1 MFSKT
6 NGIPIKE
13 TVLAVLIFLF
23 TGSGLIT
30 FKIATATPFL
40 LLPLVVAVAMYKGE
54 VIGLFFGLFCGILA
68 DIAFVNDTVFNTIFL
83 SVCGFLVG
91 ISVTFFFNR
100 NIWAYIVA
108 TVITA
113 FLYFA
118 IKWLVACYLP
128 DVQGK
133 MYYLL
138 NISLPSAFY
147 TSLFCIPFYFL
158 ERNKQE

>member
-6 NGIPIKE
+6 NGFPVKE

-23 TGSGLIT
+23 TSSGLIT
-30 FKIATATPFL
+30 LKIATATPFL

-54 VIGLFFGLFCGILA
+54 AIGLFFGLFCGILA
-68 DIAFVNDTVFNTIFL
+68 DISFVNDTVFNTIFL

-91 ISVTFFFNR
+91 VSVNFFFNR
-100 NIWAYIVA
+100 NVWAYIVA
-108 TVITA
+108 TVIAA
-113 FLYFA
+113 FLYFF

-147 TSLFCIPFYFL
+147 TSFFCLPFYFF
-158 ERNKQE
+158 EKHKQE